1 MTNTITR
8 TSISIAET
16 FTKIVSHTTTKI
28 STVNP
33 DSPSP
38 TNGILSQGPVIIGI
52 SVEVPMT
59 CENYGTYSDDLT
71 SSSPGANPDIAGVGV
86 CIPVSIGGDIRLIKS
101 QILLAFFVTA
111 CAAVLLSLAAYIG
124 GFLPSH
130 YLRRVDRRIF
140 RANSRNQHSRWRDI
154 IEQVMLSVSDQQ
166 LVTGLAILVAGYY
179 EMMNNN
185 LSVYHWQ
192 IVVYLAWLSSAVH
205 IASLTL
211 LRDVFNN
218 NPTLRNLR
226 VAGMLILLALLEVA
240 MWPIRF
246 TADLDV
252 EYKGMPV
259 RCWWKPTEMRNPR
272 PLGVDLA
279 YVDPNW
285 VLTVVMLLLAYV
297 WKLSQLFES
306 SRGFVRRWL
315 VAKPEA
321 AIERLMRKAA
331 LSHRSGRLRWLTAI
345 YIHFVTYA
353 EFAESFAASIIYLCL
368 ALPYGITL
376 IIGNRLSMDD
386 EVIAGEQSL
395 TFGQLVPLFLLVLP
409 ILQVLELS
417 LGMCGCVCD
426 NEESAVR

>member
-1 MTNTITR
+1 M
-8 TSISIAET
+8 
-16 FTKIVSHTTTKI
+16 F
-28 STVNP
+28 
-33 DSPSP
+33 
-38 TNGILSQGPVIIGI
+38 
-52 SVEVPMT
+52 
-59 CENYGTYSDDLT
+59 
-71 SSSPGANPDIAGVGV
+71 
-86 CIPVSIGGDIRLIKS
+86 
-101 QILLAFFVTA
+101 
-111 CAAVLLSLAAYIG
+111 LSLAAYIG

-140 RANSRNQHSRWRDI
+140 RANSRNQDSRWRDI
-154 IEQVMLSVSDQQ
+154 IEKVMLSVSDQQ

-226 VAGMLILLALLEVA
+226 VAGMLLLLALLEVA

-246 TADLDV
+246 TDYWGGRPV
-252 EYKGMPV
+252 GMPV
-259 RCWWKPTEMRNPR
+259 RCWWKPTQMQSSG
-272 PLGVDLA
+272 PLVVG
-279 YVDPNW
+279 PNW

-321 AIERLMRKAA
+321 AIERLMRTAA
-331 LSHRSGRLRWLTAI
+331 LGHRSGRLRWLTVI

-353 EFAESFAASIIYLCL
+353 EVAESFAASIIYLCL

-386 EVIAGEQSL
+386 EVIADEQKL

-417 LGMCGCVCD
+417 LGMCGA
-426 NEESAVR
+426 SATAKKVLCADLR